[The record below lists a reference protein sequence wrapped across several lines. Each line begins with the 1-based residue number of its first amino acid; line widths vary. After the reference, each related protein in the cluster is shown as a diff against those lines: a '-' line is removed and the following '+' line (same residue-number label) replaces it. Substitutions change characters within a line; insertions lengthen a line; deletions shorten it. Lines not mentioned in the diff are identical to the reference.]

1 MAVTF
6 RGAKGAALTHAEL
19 DQNFSELFTSGS
31 VSNTTLT
38 LYKSSSVDTTMTIEL
53 PKAGGSIGNIQ
64 LKKDD
69 QGNWEGTNDL
79 NYNLSTRDL
88 TITGSTLQKGNIY
101 LEGTIFA
108 HEFQSTLVS
117 SSIIYKSGSTKFGD
131 SADDQHIFTGDIRLS
146 GDIVTQRDIIAD
158 GSAIISGDATVAGNI
173 SGSRF
178 YGYTDFNSLLS
189 KPTLVSGSSQVDITN
204 TTKFGT
210 YSGSVHSQRE
220 ARLTELSQ
228 STAQI
233 TNDERASR
241 VASIASTNT
250 SITDVSSSAHTRRE
264 EIRTALEL
272 ADAQQTLTTNAQ
284 VASLTSQIETVSS
297 GSSAGLTNTSASI
310 HSTRL
315 LNTTDTLD
323 GDLTVTGRITAQE
336 FTTEYITSSVIF
348 ESGSTKFGDSADD
361 THIFT
366 GDVTVSNTIAANQ
379 FIGTLNGQADTAIL
393 ANDADQAI
401 SSSYAT
407 TASFALNVAGAG
419 TAISSSYA
427 TTASFAY
434 KAVKAAQADQA
445 LSSSYATTASFAL
458 NTISVETDPIFT
470 AHPAFGIS
478 EEDITDWDTIAGYGN
493 HADEG
498 YATTVRVSQN
508 YALKAGDDLTGDY
521 VFVNNGTGIKWDR
534 SNNGYTDV
542 YGGHVKYYNDGS
554 DSKIEIAAG
563 DKISLSVE
571 GTEKLS
577 LETDEAKF
585 NVQVTSTS
593 DIIAYQSSDERLKD
607 NITPIYNA
615 LDKVKQIG
623 GYEFDWNNN
632 QTTYEGHDVGV
643 IAQEIEKVLPE
654 TVITRDNGYKA
665 VRYEKI
671 VALLIEAVKEQQL
684 QIDELKS
691 KL

>member
-79 NYNLSTRDL
+79 NYNLSTKDL

-131 SADDQHIFTGDIRLS
+131 SADDQHIFTGDLRLS

-189 KPTLVSGSSQVDITN
+189 KPTLISGSSQVDITN

-220 ARLTELSQ
+220 ARLT
-228 STAQI
+228 
-233 TNDERASR
+233 
-241 VASIASTNT
+241 
-250 SITDVSSSAHTRRE
+250 DVSSSAHTRRE
-264 EIRTALEL
+264 QIRAALEL

-284 VASLTSQIETVSS
+284 VASLTSQIGTVSAQS
-297 GSSAGLTNTSASI
+297 TARLTGTSASI

-379 FIGTLNGQADTAIL
+379 FIGTLNGRADTAIL

-427 TTASFAY
+427 TTASFA
-434 KAVKAAQADQA
+434 
-445 LSSSYATTASFAL
+445 L

-478 EEDITDWDTIAGYGN
+478 QEDMTDWDTVAGYGN

-498 YATTVRVSQN
+498 YATTVRVGQN

-554 DSKIEIAAG
+554 DSKLEIAAG
-563 DKISLSVE
+563 DKVSLSVE

-654 TVITRDNGYKA
+654 IVTTRDNGYKA

>member
-64 LKKDD
+64 LKRDD

-79 NYNLSTRDL
+79 NYNLSTKDL

-131 SADDQHIFTGDIRLS
+131 SADDQHIFTGDLRLS

-233 TNDERASR
+233 NSDERASR
-241 VASIASTNT
+241 IASTA
-250 SITDVSSSAHTRRE
+250 DVSSSAHTRRE
-264 EIRTALEL
+264 QIRAALEL
-272 ADAQQTLTTNAQ
+272 ADAQQSLTTNAQ
-284 VASLTSQIETVSS
+284 VASLTGQIGTVSAQS
-297 GSSAGLTNTSASI
+297 TAALTGTSASI

-361 THIFT
+361 THTFT
-366 GDVTVSNTIAANQ
+366 GDVTVSNSITASQ
-379 FIGTLNGQADTAIL
+379 FRGSLNGQAKTAIF
-393 ANDADQAI
+393 ADDADQAI

-407 TASFALNVAGAG
+407 TASFALSVAGAG

-427 TTASFAY
+427 T
-434 KAVKAAQADQA
+434 KADLADQA
-445 LSSSYATTASFAL
+445 ISSSYATTASFAL

-478 EEDITDWDTIAGYGN
+478 QEDMTDWDTVAGYGN

-498 YATTVRVSQN
+498 YATSIRVAQN
-508 YALKAGDDLTGDY
+508 YALKAGDDLTGDF
-521 VFVNNGTGIKWDR
+521 VFVNTATGIKWDR
-534 SNNGYTDV
+534 TNNGYTDV

-585 NVQVTSTS
+585 NVQITSTS
-593 DIIAYQSSDERLKD
+593 DIVAYQSSDERLKD
-607 NITPIYNA
+607 NVTPIYNA

-623 GYEFDWNNN
+623 GYEFDWNDN

-643 IAQEIEKVLPE
+643 LAQEIEKVLPE
-654 TVITRDNGYKA
+654 IVTTRDNGYKA

>member
-38 LYKSSSVDTTMTIEL
+38 LYKSSSVDPTVTIEL

-131 SADDQHIFTGDIRLS
+131 SADDQHIFTGDLRLS

-189 KPTLVSGSSQVDITN
+189 KPTLISGSSQVDITN

-233 TNDERASR
+233 NSDERASR
-241 VASIASTNT
+241 IASIA
-250 SITDVSSSAHTRRE
+250 DVSSSAHTRRE
-264 EIRTALEL
+264 QIRAALEL
-272 ADAQQTLTTNAQ
+272 ADAQQSLTTNAQ
-284 VASLTSQIETVSS
+284 VASLTSQIGTVSAQS
-297 GSSAGLTNTSASI
+297 TAALTGTSASI

-379 FIGTLNGQADTAIL
+379 FIGTLNGRADTAIL

-427 TTASFAY
+427 TTASFAD
-434 KAVKAAQADQA
+434 QADQA

-478 EEDITDWDTIAGYGN
+478 QEDMTDWDTVAGYGN

-498 YATTVRVSQN
+498 YATSIRVAQN
-508 YALKAGDDLTGDY
+508 YALKSGDDITGDY

-554 DSKIEIAAG
+554 DSKLEIAAG
-563 DKISLSVE
+563 DKVSLSVE

-607 NITPIYNA
+607 NITPIDNA

-654 TVITRDNGYKA
+654 IVTTRDNGYKA

>member
-158 GSAIISGDATVAGNI
+158 GSVIVSGDATVAGNI

-220 ARLTELSQ
+220 VRLTELSQ

-233 TNDERASR
+233 NSDERASR
-241 VASIASTNT
+241 IASIA
-250 SITDVSSSAHTRRE
+250 DVSSSAHTRRE
-264 EIRTALEL
+264 QIRAALEL
-272 ADAQQTLTTNAQ
+272 ADAQQSLTTNGQ
-284 VASLTSQIETVSS
+284 IASLTSQIGTVSAQS
-297 GSSAGLTNTSASI
+297 TAALTGTSASI

-379 FIGTLNGQADTAIL
+379 FIGTLNGRADTAIL
-393 ANDADQAI
+393 AND
-401 SSSYAT
+401 
-407 TASFALNVAGAG
+407 
-419 TAISSSYA
+419 
-427 TTASFAY
+427 
-434 KAVKAAQADQA
+434 ADQA

-478 EEDITDWDTIAGYGN
+478 QEDMTDWDTVAGYGN

-498 YATTVRVSQN
+498 YATSIRVAQN
-508 YALKAGDDLTGDY
+508 YALKSGDDITGDY
-521 VFVNNGTGIKWDR
+521 VFVNNATGIKWDR
-534 SNNGYTDV
+534 TNNGYADV
-542 YGGHVKYYNDGS
+542 YGGHLKYYNTVS
-554 DSKIEIAAG
+554 ESKIELAAG

-593 DIIAYQSSDERLKD
+593 DIVAYQSSDERLKD
-607 NITPIYNA
+607 NVTPIYNA

-623 GYEFDWNNN
+623 GYEFDWNDN

-643 IAQEIEKVLPE
+643 LAQEIEKVLPE
-654 TVITRDNGYKA
+654 IVTTRDNGYKA

>member
-158 GSAIISGDATVAGNI
+158 GSVIVSGDATVAGNI

-220 ARLTELSQ
+220 VRLTELSQ

-233 TNDERASR
+233 NSDERASR
-241 VASIASTNT
+241 IASIA
-250 SITDVSSSAHTRRE
+250 DVSSSAHTRRE
-264 EIRTALEL
+264 QIRAALEL
-272 ADAQQTLTTNAQ
+272 ADAQQSLTTNGQ
-284 VASLTSQIETVSS
+284 IASLTSQIGTVSAQS
-297 GSSAGLTNTSASI
+297 TAALTGTSASI

-379 FIGTLNGQADTAIL
+379 FIGTLNGRADTAIL
-393 ANDADQAI
+393 ANDADQAL

-434 KAVKAAQADQA
+434 KAAKADQADQA

-478 EEDITDWDTIAGYGN
+478 QEDMTDWDTVAGYGN

-498 YATTVRVSQN
+498 YATSIRVAQN
-508 YALKAGDDLTGDY
+508 YALKSGDDITGDY
-521 VFVNNGTGIKWDR
+521 VFVNNATGIKWDR
-534 SNNGYTDV
+534 TNNGYADV
-542 YGGHVKYYNDGS
+542 YGGHLKYYNTVS
-554 DSKIEIAAG
+554 ESKIELAAG

-593 DIIAYQSSDERLKD
+593 DIVAYQSSDERLKD
-607 NITPIYNA
+607 NVTPIYNA

-623 GYEFDWNNN
+623 GYEFDWNDN

-643 IAQEIEKVLPE
+643 LAQEIEKVLPE
-654 TVITRDNGYKA
+654 IVTTRDNGYKA